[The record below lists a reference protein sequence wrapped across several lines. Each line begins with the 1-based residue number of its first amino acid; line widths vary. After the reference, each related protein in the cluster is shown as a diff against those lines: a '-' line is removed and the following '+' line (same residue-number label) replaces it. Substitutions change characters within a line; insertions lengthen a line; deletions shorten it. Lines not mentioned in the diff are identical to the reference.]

1 MYYRL
6 MNPNNSGFP
15 PHYTNGN
22 NFLRFIPL
30 LFNFTKIQGVKRF
43 SWMGAAFFALSACN
57 WTTGVFERNQDFK
70 DHEWAASVTPDLSFE
85 ITDTVALY
93 NLYIVIR
100 HTDAYHFNNLYVRA
114 TVKEPGASSGRS
126 GDYDLQLATNT
137 RGWIGTAM
145 DDIYDARIL
154 VQAAT
159 KFKKAG
165 TYHIRLEQ
173 LMRED
178 PLKNVLS
185 AGFRVERTL

>member
-1 MYYRL
+1 MKP
-6 MNPNNSGFP
+6 NPSGD
-15 PHYTNGN
+15 HRSLISKKTLRN
-22 NFLRFIPL
+22 NFIRFIPL
-30 LFNFTKIQGVKRF
+30 LFTFTKIPGVKKI
-43 SWMGAAFFALSACN
+43 SLMLAALFALSACD
-57 WTTGVFERNQDFK
+57 WTTGVFEKNQDFK
-70 DHEWAASVTPDLSFE
+70 DHDWPASAPANLSFD
-85 ITDTVALY
+85 ITDTTALY

-100 HTDAYHFNNLYVRA
+100 HTDAYHYNNMYVRA
-114 TVKEPGASSGRS
+114 TVQEPGASPGRT

-137 RGWIGTAM
+137 KGWIGTAM

-154 VQAAT
+154 MQAAT

-185 AGFRVERTL
+185 AGFRIERTP